1 MEAYLSLSPEV
12 AAARAEGRPI
22 VAVESTVFAH
32 GLPRP
37 RNMEVASELTEA
49 IRSEGAVPAIVALAG
64 GRIVVGLSSDELEV
78 MCARRDVAKVSRRD
92 LPVVLATAGFGATT
106 VSGTMICAARAGI
119 RVFATGGIG
128 GVHRG
133 VEETMDVSADLEELA
148 QTDVAVVCAGAKAI
162 LDLPRTLE
170 YLETKGVP
178 VIGFGTDRFPAFY
191 VRATSLPVDHRA
203 DTPEAVAAIMRAKW
217 ALGLGGGL
225 IVANPIP
232 ERWAMD
238 PEALERATR
247 TALAEA
253 AERRVSGKAIT
264 PFLLERIAALTGGDS
279 TDANAALLVGNAR
292 LAARIARAW
301 TAQTA

>member
-1 MEAYLSLSPEV
+1 MEEYLSLSPEV
-12 AAARAEGRPI
+12 VAARAEGRPI

-37 RNMEVASELTEA
+37 RNMAAAGDLMAA
-49 IRSEGAVPAIVALAG
+49 IRDEGTVPAVIAIVA
-64 GRIVVGLSSDELEV
+64 GRIAVGLSSDNLEV
-78 MCARRDVAKVSRRD
+78 LCARPDVAKVSRRD
-92 LPVVLATAGFGATT
+92 LPVVLAAGGFGATT
-106 VSGTMICAARAGI
+106 VSATMICAARAGI

-133 VEETMDVSADLEELA
+133 VEETMDVSADLDELA

-178 VIGFGTDRFPAFY
+178 VIGYRTDRFPAFY
-191 VRATSLPVDHRA
+191 VRTTALALEHRA

-217 ALGLGGGL
+217 ALGLAGG
-225 IVANPIP
+225 IVVANPIP

-238 PEALERATR
+238 ADALERATAA
-247 TALAEA
+247 ALADA
-253 AERRVSGKAIT
+253 AARKVAGKAIT

-279 TDANAALLVGNAR
+279 IDANVALLVNNAR

-301 TAQTA
+301 AARTP

>member
-1 MEAYLSLSPEV
+1 MEEYLSFSHEV

-37 RNMEVASELTEA
+37 RNMEVAAELMGA
-49 IRSEGAVPAIVALAG
+49 IRAEGAVPAIVALAG
-64 GRIVVGLSSDELEV
+64 GRIVIGLSSDSLEV
-78 MCARRDVAKVSRRD
+78 MCDRPDVAKVSRRD
-92 LPVVLATAGFGATT
+92 LPVVLATGGYGATT

-178 VIGFGTDRFPAFY
+178 VIGYGTDRFPAFY
-191 VRATSLPVDHRA
+191 VRATELPVDHRA

-217 ALGLGGGL
+217 ALRLGGGL

-238 PEALERATR
+238 PEPLERATR
-247 TALAEA
+247 AALREAEA
-253 AERRVSGKAIT
+253 QRVSGKAIT
-264 PFLLERIAALTGGDS
+264 PFLLARIAETTGGDS
-279 TDANAALLVGNAR
+279 TDANAALLLSNAR

-301 TAQTA
+301 SAQTA